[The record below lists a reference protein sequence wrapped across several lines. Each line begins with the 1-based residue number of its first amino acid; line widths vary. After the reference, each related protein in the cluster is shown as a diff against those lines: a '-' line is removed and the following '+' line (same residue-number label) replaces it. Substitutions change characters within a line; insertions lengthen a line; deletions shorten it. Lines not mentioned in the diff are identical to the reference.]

1 MQNVISTKSTFK
13 IEPKHT
19 THSGGKGEYLHDWY
33 PYLEGFSSSFVNEIL
48 KMYSPNAMRV
58 LEPFS
63 GVGTTVI
70 NSSILGYTSYY
81 CEINPILRKVT
92 DLKIQVLNLSRKDR
106 LDLSKKI
113 INLYTNLKKNIEDT
127 NTFEPL
133 RTQYYACFSKS
144 VFFTP
149 VTFENILKLRTI
161 INHISTED
169 ELLANVIEVA
179 VLSCLV
185 PCSLLKR
192 SGDVRFKTEK
202 ELKHGIP
209 ELINSVIKQLEIMAK
224 DCINLPE
231 SLAHSYLLANNSK
244 EILNIESIQADIV
257 ITSPPY
263 LNGTNYFRNT
273 KLELWFTGNIVNS
286 KSLRLFRDQVVTSG
300 INDVTKDKGKDIL
313 PLISDLYDEL
323 LEKSYDN
330 RISKMMSAYFYEMRM
345 VLEGLHHHTTPNG
358 VVCIDIGDSVY
369 SNVYIPTHTILTTIA
384 KDLGF
389 SLYEEDML
397 RKRYSNGGAEL
408 GQYLLV
414 LKKMDSDEK

>member
-1 MQNVISTKSTFK
+1 
-13 IEPKHT
+13 
-19 THSGGKGEYLHDWY
+19 
-33 PYLEGFSSSFVNEIL
+33 
-48 KMYSPNAMRV
+48 
-58 LEPFS
+58 
-63 GVGTTVI
+63 
-70 NSSILGYTSYY
+70 
-81 CEINPILRKVT
+81 
-92 DLKIQVLNLSRKDR
+92 
-106 LDLSKKI
+106 
-113 INLYTNLKKNIEDT
+113 
-127 NTFEPL
+127 
-133 RTQYYACFSKS
+133 
-144 VFFTP
+144 
-149 VTFENILKLRTI
+149 
-161 INHISTED
+161 
-169 ELLANVIEVA
+169 
-179 VLSCLV
+179 
-185 PCSLLKR
+185 
-192 SGDVRFKTEK
+192 
-202 ELKHGIP
+202 
-209 ELINSVIKQLEIMAK
+209 MAK

-389 SLYEEDML
+389 SLYDEVML